1 MLSVWISISAK
12 ISKSWKMKWSEF
24 ISIISSILKILT
36 GFTWILYNY
45 VNNYMLM
52 SNCIIFFNLFQL
64 GWGWGS
70 ILVHKT
76 SIFKLD
82 SDIYIHIYIIIYIS
96 IFIYRY
102 MHVINYMYRYTTV
115 FLGIYCLLSVQ
126 LCKHVILYNVFY
138 LSIFPCTIFFN
149 TETLVDN
156 RDPWH

>member
-1 MLSVWISISAK
+1 
-12 ISKSWKMKWSEF
+12 
-24 ISIISSILKILT
+24 
-36 GFTWILYNY
+36 
-45 VNNYMLM
+45 M

-156 RDPWH
+156 RDPWHQLSNDSSRLYSSLSCTCMCRQVSVVYIPQYNIVWYTNRTYMHICI